1 MNGLPLALGVVLA
14 AALVGRTRSGHSRR
28 RGSRE
33 SPVDRAWWG
42 YRLEMYRRMAPD
54 SHEYRLFA
62 SHVASSPINYAVIKE
77 KAEQWLASLPLDGG
91 GEKEW
96 LLHLTASH
104 ASKSSYY
111 WYFFVPDV
119 IARFDNAA
127 FKGQVRLI
135 PRTKM
140 LLTGPRVV
148 VK

>member
-1 MNGLPLALGVVLA
+1 MNGLPLALGAVLA
-14 AALVGRTRSGHSRR
+14 AALVGPRQ

-33 SPVDRAWWG
+33 SPLDRAWWSYG
-42 YRLEMYRRMAPD
+42 LEMYRRVAPD
-54 SHEYRLFA
+54 SNEYRLFA
-62 SHVASSPINYAVIKE
+62 AHTPASPRNYAVIE
-77 KAEQWLASLPLDGG
+77 EEAERWLASLPLDGSDRR
-91 GEKEW
+91 EW

-104 ASKSSYY
+104 ASKGSYY

-127 FKGQVRLI
+127 FKGQYHLI